1 MRKILVLI
9 IDDDPACSELLKTA
23 MLDVG
28 YMTHAVKT
36 LAEGYK
42 ELETARPDLIVLDRG
57 LPDGDGV
64 QFCLTLRKDSR
75 YRTIPILMLTG
86 KGEVEDRV
94 LGLRFGA
101 DDYLAKPFDMEEL
114 MARADGLVRRCSPE
128 LADCGDRLECG
139 ALAVDLKARQAQA
152 GGENVQLSLMEYE
165 LLRVLLERANI
176 PVTREFLLEAVWK
189 TSFNS
194 TSHKV
199 VDVTVMNLRKKLG
212 AFGEMITS
220 VRGLGYKLSAP
231 GH

>member
-9 IDDDPACSELLKTA
+9 IEDDPACRELLTAA

-28 YMTHAVKT
+28 RVVHAAKT

-42 ELETARPDLIVLDRG
+42 ELEAARPDLIVLDRG

-64 QFCLTLRKDSR
+64 KFCLTLRKDAR

-101 DDYLAKPFDMEEL
+101 DDYLAKPFDIEEL
-114 MARADGLVRRCSPE
+114 MARADGLVRRGSPE
-128 LADCGDRLECG
+128 LAGCGDRLECG
-139 ALAVDLKARQAQA
+139 ALAMDLKARQAQA
-152 GGENVQLSLMEYE
+152 GGENVELSRMEYE

-176 PVTREFLLEAVWK
+176 PVTRDFLLEAVWK
-189 TSFNS
+189 ASPDS
-194 TSHKV
+194 SGHKV
-199 VDVTVMNLRKKLG
+199 VDMTVMNLRKKLG
-212 AFGEMITS
+212 PLGEMIAA

-231 GH
+231 GQ

>member
-9 IDDDPACSELLKTA
+9 IEDDPACRELVKAA
-23 MLDVG
+23 MVDAGRVV
-28 YMTHAVKT
+28 HAVKT
-36 LAEGYK
+36 LAGGYK

-101 DDYLAKPFDMEEL
+101 DDYLAKPFDVAEL
-114 MARADGLVRRCSPE
+114 MARADGLVRRGSPE
-128 LADCGDRLECG
+128 LAGCGDRLECG
-139 ALAVDLKARQAQA
+139 
-152 GGENVQLSLMEYE
+152 
-165 LLRVLLERANI
+165 
-176 PVTREFLLEAVWK
+176 VTRDFLLETVWK
-189 TSFNS
+189 ASADS
-194 TSHKV
+194 AGHKV

-212 AFGEMITS
+212 PHGEMIVS

>member
-9 IDDDPACSELLKTA
+9 IEDDPACRELVKAA
-23 MLDVG
+23 MLEAGRVV
-28 YMTHAVKT
+28 HVAKT
-36 LAEGYK
+36 LAEGAK

-64 QFCLTLRKDSR
+64 KFCLTLRKDSR

-101 DDYLAKPFDMEEL
+101 DDYLAKPFDIEEL
-114 MARADGLVRRCSPE
+114 MARADGLVRRGSPE
-128 LADCGDRLECG
+128 LAGCGDRLECG
-139 ALAVDLKARQAQA
+139 ALSMDLKARQVQA
-152 GGENVQLSLMEYE
+152 GGENVQLSRMEYE
-165 LLRVLLERANI
+165 LLRVLLERTNI
-176 PVTREFLLEAVWK
+176 PVTRDFLLEAVWK
-189 TSFNS
+189 TSSNS
-194 TSHKV
+194 ASHKV

-212 AFGEMITS
+212 ALGDRIAS
-220 VRGLGYKLSAP
+220 VRGLGYKLIAP